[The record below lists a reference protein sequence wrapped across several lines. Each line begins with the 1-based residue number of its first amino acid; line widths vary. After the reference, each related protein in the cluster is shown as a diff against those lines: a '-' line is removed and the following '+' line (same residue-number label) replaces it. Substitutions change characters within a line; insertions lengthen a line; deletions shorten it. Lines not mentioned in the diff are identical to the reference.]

1 MTKDVLEQLLE
12 LIRTRSENIDEIEEL
27 LVLCEQKLA
36 TLQPSDF
43 VGHEEL
49 LQQLIIEYQQLV
61 QQIQSQK
68 NQISKEMGQLQQTS
82 QKAHAY
88 TPPISSDYEFYY

>member
-1 MTKDVLEQLLE
+1 MMKDVLEQLLE
-12 LIRTRSENIDEIEEL
+12 LIRTRPENIDEIEEL

-36 TLQPSDF
+36 IVQPDNL

-49 LQQLIIEYQQLV
+49 VQQIIIEYQQLV
-61 QQIQSQK
+61 QQLQEQK
-68 NQISKEMGQLQQTS
+68 NQISKEMGQLQQTL

>member
-1 MTKDVLEQLLE
+1 MKDVLEQLLA

-27 LVLCEQKLA
+27 LVICEQKLT
-36 TLQPSDF
+36 TLQKSSLI
-43 VGHEEL
+43 GYEEL
-49 LQQLIIEYQQLV
+49 VQQIIIEYQQLV
-61 QQIQSQK
+61 QQLQEQK
-68 NQISKEMGQLQQTS
+68 NQISKELGQLQQTS